1 METVKGLCQ
10 RFPGETPVYV
20 KLKDEGIALLLSR
33 EYWCSAADALL
44 EAFRARYGADGV
56 VVKA

>member
-1 METVKGLCQ
+1 M
-10 RFPGETPVYV
+10 